1 MNTFHKKMSIYNKL
15 NHNIQNII
23 LEKLFKQQK
32 KWKKNAIKA
41 SIRSMKRLIE
51 DYKHFKNIG
60 TVFKPST
67 VKNIESIYKKNI
79 KNFN

>member
-32 KWKKNAIKA
+32 KWKRNAIKA
-41 SIRSMKRLIE
+41 TIRSMKRLIE

-67 VKNIESIYKKNI
+67 VKNIELIYKKNI
-79 KNFN
+79 KKFN